1 MELVLYSKLLK
12 YYIMPINHIGLV
24 ICLVVHDFIT
34 QRFSLEGLTG
44 T

>member
-1 MELVLYSKLLK
+1 MVICLNVT
-12 YYIMPINHIGLV
+12 GLV
-24 ICLVVHDFIT
+24 IFLVVHDFIT